1 MNNSGNDNVSTII
14 LKIENL
20 CCYMEERCLGV
31 LRSSSG
37 RHHHTNFANPG
48 SDDRIEESTSFEKQW
63 DVMKKRRGPCE
74 GSKEF
79 ALVDDSVAV
88 TKGLGGISLPSFAS
102 KRASS

>member
-1 MNNSGNDNVSTII
+1 MGCD
-14 LKIENL
+14 
-20 CCYMEERCLGV
+20 EEE
-31 LRSSSG
+31 
-37 RHHHTNFANPG
+37 T
-48 SDDRIEESTSFEKQW
+48 
-63 DVMKKRRGPCE
+63 GPMR